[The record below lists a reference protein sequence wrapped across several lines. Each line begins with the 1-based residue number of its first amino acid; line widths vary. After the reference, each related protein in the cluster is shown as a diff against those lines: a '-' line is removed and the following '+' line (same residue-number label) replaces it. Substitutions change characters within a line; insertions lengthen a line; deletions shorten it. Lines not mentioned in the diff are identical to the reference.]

1 VPVPAHKLIG
11 LFGLIQL
18 SGFGTLRVKDK
29 DESLQ
34 SLPRLL
40 GRKTQMHQL
49 ERLPELDHEEQKR
62 ADTVVATLT
71 MLGDHGETVAEI
83 AHDARNMVTALEL
96 YCDLLRQPGVLAPPF
111 VHYGGELRLVSAASR
126 RLVEKLTGL
135 NSPGSKESSELL
147 ADSGISHIEPGLANT
162 LPTKKWKNIPA
173 EPIRNLAEEL
183 LANRNLL
190 ASLAGPTA
198 ALTVDVQGGA
208 LPVRMTSEDLT
219 RILVNLARNA
229 TEAMAG
235 VGRIH
240 ITLRESS
247 GEPENSPWVTINV
260 EDNGPGLPDHVLE
273 KMFQPVTAIKSEDPM
288 IGGWPMAR
296 RGLGLS
302 ITRSIVEAAGGMI
315 HAANRD
321 PVGACFQIEL
331 PVQL

>member
-1 VPVPAHKLIG
+1 
-11 LFGLIQL
+11 
-18 SGFGTLRVKDK
+18 
-29 DESLQ
+29 
-34 SLPRLL
+34 
-40 GRKTQMHQL
+40 MHQL
-49 ERLPELDHEEQKR
+49 AQLSELDHEEQKR
-62 ADTVVATLT
+62 AEKVVATLT

-83 AHDARNMVTALEL
+83 AHDARNMVTALDL
-96 YCDLLRQPGVLAPPF
+96 YCDLLRQPGVLAEPF
-111 VHYGGELRLVSAASR
+111 IHYGGELRLVAAASR

-135 NSPGSKESSELL
+135 NSPAPLQGNELL
-147 ADSGISHIEPGLANT
+147 ADSGDSGIEPGLAKT
-162 LPTKKWKNIPA
+162 VHAKKWKNIPA

-190 ASLAGPTA
+190 ASLAGPTTA
-198 ALTVDVQGGA
+198 VTVDVQGGA

-229 TEAMAG
+229 AEAMSG

-240 ITLRESS
+240 ISLRESS
-247 GEPENSPWVTINV
+247 GEPDNSPWITINV
-260 EDNGPGLPDHVLE
+260 EDNGPGLSDQVLE
-273 KMFQPVTAIKSEDPM
+273 KIFAPASVVRPEDPM